1 MHGKIDECIK
11 FAEDIK
17 AYDKLI
23 VHFINQQNYVQ
34 ALDKIVLIEDN
45 ETRYQTMLKYAS
57 TLIKHEPDM
66 TLEVLIDSKKTQ
78 KFTHID
84 IPKLM
89 PALRSVPKASIPKA
103 RQYVMQ

>member
-11 FAEDIK
+11 FAEDIG

-34 ALDKIVLIEDN
+34 ALDKLVEIKDVEK
-45 ETRYQTMLKYAS
+45 RYDTMLKYAS
-57 TLIKHEPDM
+57 TLIKHEPDK
-66 TLEVLIDSKKTQ
+66 TLEVLIDRQKTQ
-78 KFTHID
+78 KFRDID

-89 PALRSVPKASIPKA
+89 PALRSVPKNSIAKA
-103 RQYVMQ
+103 RQYVME